1 VAKSRGSANI
11 LHIACLS
18 IGKDRDI
25 EVTIW
30 DMVGL
35 KNPEN
40 KCMVEVDIENNIKIH
55 NDMRDMGRNIVEK
68 GSIPVVFGRDKDH

>member
-1 VAKSRGSANI
+1 M
-11 LHIACLS
+11 
-18 IGKDRDI
+18 
-25 EVTIW
+25 T
-30 DMVGL
+30 GL

-68 GSIPVVFGRDKDH
+68 GSIPVVFGRYKDH